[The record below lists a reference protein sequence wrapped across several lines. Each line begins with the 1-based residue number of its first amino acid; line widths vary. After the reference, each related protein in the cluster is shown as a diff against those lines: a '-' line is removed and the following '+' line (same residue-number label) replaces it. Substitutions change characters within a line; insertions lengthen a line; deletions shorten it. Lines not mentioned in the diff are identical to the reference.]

1 MTLRILDLFSG
12 IGGFSYAAEN
22 IVGGFETKQFVE
34 INGFCQKVL
43 RKHWPNV
50 PIHSD
55 VCTFTAPVGSFD
67 VICGGFPCQDLSTA
81 GKQAGLQGHRSGL
94 FFEIMRLARE
104 IQPKFI
110 VIENVA
116 NLRSHSN
123 GETFQEVLWEIASAG
138 FNAEWACIPAADVG
152 ACHKRDRIW
161 IVAYSDSVY
170 SKRWGNSPNVAGT
183 QGACEDNSK
192 KWERNGNASNYC
204 GSVTADTNNA
214 GLERWQSI
222 QCQQSSSK
230 WPTWQGDS
238 RFMLSNDWRSFVSKP
253 VIRRGDDGFSGR
265 VDRLKALGNA
275 VVPHVAAVALNR
287 VKHLAQD
294 V

>member
-34 INGFCQKVL
+34 IDGFCQKVL

-104 IQPKFI
+104 IQPRFI

-116 NLRSHSN
+116 NLRSHSD

-161 IVAYSDSVY
+161 IVAH
-170 SKRWGNSPNVAGT
+170 SKSFGWRKREGPSSCEGGCKKQGISNSFEGQDAAHT
-183 QGACEDNSK
+183 D
-192 KWERNGNASNYC
+192 
-204 GSVTADTNNA
+204 DA
-214 GLERWQSI
+214 GLERWESI

>member
-1 MTLRILDLFSG
+1 MKLRILDLFSG

-34 INGFCQKVL
+34 IDGFCQKVL

-104 IQPKFI
+104 IQPRFI

-116 NLRSHSN
+116 NLRSHSD

-161 IVAYSDSVY
+161 IVAYSKGFGWRKGEGPS
-170 SKRWGNSPNVAGT
+170 SCESGRKEQGISNSFKGQDAAHT
-183 QGACEDNSK
+183 D
-192 KWERNGNASNYC
+192 
-204 GSVTADTNNA
+204 DA
-214 GLERWQSI
+214 GLERWESV
-222 QCQQSSSK
+222 QCQQSSSE

>member
-22 IVGGFETKQFVE
+22 IVGGFQTTQFVE
-34 INGFCQKVL
+34 VNAFCQKVL
-43 RKHWPNV
+43 VKHWPNV

-55 VCTFTAPVGSFD
+55 VRTFTAPVGSFD

-81 GKQAGLQGHRSGL
+81 GRQVGIHGDRSGL

-104 IQPKFI
+104 IQPKFL

-116 NLRSHSN
+116 NLRSHAN

-138 FNAEWACIPAADVG
+138 FDAEWACIPAADMG

-161 IVAYSDSVY
+161 IIAYPKSEQRNDSQSTHSSETPQAKPRNCDCSD
-170 SKRWGNSPNVAGT
+170 
-183 QGACEDNSK
+183 
-192 KWERNGNASNYC
+192 
-204 GSVTADTNNA
+204 VTYTNHK
-214 GLERWQSI
+214 GLERRQPV
-222 QCQQSSSK
+222 QCQQSSGEWS
-230 WPTWQGDS
+230 TWQGDS
-238 RFMLSNDWRSFVSKP
+238 RFMLSNDWRSFISKP
-253 VIRRGDDGFSGR
+253 VICRGDDGFSGR

-275 VVPHVAAVALNR
+275 VVPHVAAVALQR
-287 VKHLAQD
+287 VRYLAQN

>member
-34 INGFCQKVL
+34 IDSFCQKVL

-55 VCTFTAPVGSFD
+55 VCTFTAAAGSFD

-104 IQPKFI
+104 IQPRFI

-116 NLRSHSN
+116 NLRSHSD

-161 IVAYSDSVY
+161 IVAYPKSQQRHDRGFAY
-170 SKRWGNSPNVAGT
+170 SAKSPGIT
-183 QGACEDNSK
+183 TEF
-192 KWERNGNASNYC
+192 RNGNGEN
-204 GSVTADTNNA
+204 VTHTNNA
-214 GLERWQSI
+214 GLERWKSI
-222 QCQQSSSK
+222 QCQQSSSE

-275 VVPHVAAVALNR
+275 VVPYVAAVALNR